1 LSFELE
7 ANSKLKTIKGNKMI
21 VENENTTG
29 KMLKVTLI
37 KSPIRSR
44 GEHKDTIRSLGL
56 RRLHQTHT
64 LPDNPAVRGMIKSV
78 MQWVKVEEL

>member
-1 LSFELE
+1 M
-7 ANSKLKTIKGNKMI
+7 T
-21 VENENTTG
+21 VEKENTTE

-56 RRLHQTHT
+56 RRIRQSHT
-64 LPDNPAVRGMIKSV
+64 LPDNPAVRGMIRSV
-78 MQWVKVEEL
+78 MQWVTVEEV

>member
-1 LSFELE
+1 M
-7 ANSKLKTIKGNKMI
+7 T
-21 VENENTTG
+21 VENENSQKAESV

-56 RRLHQTHT
+56 HRIRHSHT

-78 MQWVKVEEL
+78 MQWVTVEEV